1 MSKKDWHRIKE
12 TKYLF
17 CNIEGSIQNLMNNK
31 RNGVISLIQFNSIT
45 DELKVNYLNK
55 ELTLLAKD
63 YYWFQ
68 IAFQNENFWITAVL
82 SPDLTL
88 LQIYI
93 DITKKNIVKSN
104 GESFFYDLFLDI
116 VVMDTC
122 IFVLDEEEIE
132 EAKLKKIIT
141 DEEYDMAVKTKNR
154 LLLFL
159 SDKNNIGILK
169 EYLFKEINNLINI
182 G

>member
-1 MSKKDWHRIKE
+1 M
-12 TKYLF
+12 
-17 CNIEGSIQNLMNNK
+17 
-31 RNGVISLIQFNSIT
+31 
-45 DELKVNYLNK
+45 
-55 ELTLLAKD
+55 
-63 YYWFQ
+63 
-68 IAFQNENFWITAVL
+68 
-82 SPDLTL
+82 
-88 LQIYI
+88 
-93 DITKKNIVKSN
+93 
-104 GESFFYDLFLDI
+104 FLDI

>member
-93 DITKKNIVKSN
+93 DITKKILLNQMANLS
-104 GESFFYDLFLDI
+104 S
-116 VVMDTC
+116 MTC
-122 IFVLDEEEIE
+122 
-132 EAKLKKIIT
+132 
-141 DEEYDMAVKTKNR
+141 
-154 LLLFL
+154 
-159 SDKNNIGILK
+159 S
-169 EYLFKEINNLINI
+169 
-182 G
+182 